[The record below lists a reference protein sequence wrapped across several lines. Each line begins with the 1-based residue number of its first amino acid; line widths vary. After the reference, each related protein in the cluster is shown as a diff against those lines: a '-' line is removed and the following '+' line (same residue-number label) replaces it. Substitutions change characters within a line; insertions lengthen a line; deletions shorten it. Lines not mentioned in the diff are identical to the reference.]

1 MPLARI
7 ITRIKEDADELA
19 TDLRGRGF
27 EIEIVSPDDIPA
39 HSVDL
44 EVRLEECGT
53 EDALTSAENVA
64 QPQDICVFIA
74 PGAIVESARP
84 MVTVPLLSDSLPER
98 DVPAQPLH
106 VEKVT
111 IDQDE
116 PQLEELVASRAVAED
131 SQPTTTIQSPVAGEP
146 QSEFGEDSP
155 VTVLEG
161 EAVIHPPTEA
171 EPAAAP
177 AAVSN
182 DKKPPRRLRI
192 RITQSDKVFWRVA
205 TAMATLAVGGLLTL
219 SAHRPPMSPALEQSV
234 PSVQQ
239 AAPFAGAK
247 VSEVS
252 LPLDNT
258 ALKPPAIVAAAGK
271 PTAVRQVVA
280 QPSPAPAR
288 KRAVAFH
295 TRRHS
300 SRSPES
306 DLVAEDT
313 VIRYGKPP
321 AALPVQQKKPA
332 IKHHSD
338 LK

>member
-7 ITRIKEDADELA
+7 ITRIKQDADELA
-19 TDLRGRGF
+19 NDLRGRGF
-27 EIEIVSPDDIPA
+27 EIEIVSPDDVPS

-44 EVRLEECGT
+44 EVRLEECET

-64 QPQDICVFIA
+64 QPQDVCVFIA

-84 MVTVPLLSDSLPER
+84 MVVVPLLSDSLPEPH
-98 DVPAQPLH
+98 VSAQPLL
-106 VEKVT
+106 VEEVT

-116 PQLEELVASRAVAED
+116 PRLEELVASRAVAD
-131 SQPTTTIQSPVAGEP
+131 NSQRTIIQLPVAGEP
-146 QSEFGEDSP
+146 QSEFGEDSL

-161 EAVIHPPTEA
+161 EAVIHPPAES

-177 AAVSN
+177 AEVSN
-182 DKKPPRRLRI
+182 GKKPPRRLRI

-205 TAMATLAVGGLLTL
+205 TAMAILAVGGLLTL

-247 VSEVS
+247 VSEVR

-258 ALKPPAIVAAAGK
+258 TLKPPAIVASAGK

-280 QPSPAPAR
+280 QRAPAPAR

-306 DLVAEDT
+306 DLIAEDT

-321 AALPVQQKKPA
+321 AAPQVQQKKPA

>member
-19 TDLRGRGF
+19 NDLRSRGF

-84 MVTVPLLSDSLPER
+84 MVTVPLLSDSLPEP
-98 DVPAQPLH
+98 DLPAQPLH
-106 VEKVT
+106 VEEVT

-116 PQLEELVASRAVAED
+116 PQLEELVASRALAED
-131 SQPTTTIQSPVAGEP
+131 SQPTTIQSPFAGEP
-146 QSEFGEDSP
+146 QPEFGEDSP

-182 DKKPPRRLRI
+182 DKKAPRRLRI

-258 ALKPPAIVAAAGK
+258 ALNPPAIVAAAGK
-271 PTAVRQVVA
+271 PPAVRQVVA
-280 QPSPAPAR
+280 QHPPAPAR

-295 TRRHS
+295 TRRYS

-306 DLVAEDT
+306 DLIAEDT
-313 VIRYGKPP
+313 IIRYGKPP
-321 AALPVQQKKPA
+321 AAPQVQQKKSA